1 MKNLISIIMS
11 VYNSETSVED
21 SINSI
26 LNQTY
31 ENFEFLIL
39 DDCSTD
45 KTREILNE
53 YKSKDKRIKIFY
65 NNENIGLTK
74 SLNKLISSSNT
85 KLIARQDGDDISL
98 PNRLKIQLEYLN
110 KYNLDACTSRAFIK
124 STKKKVPKFSYLI
137 PDNLVI
143 RYKNPFIH
151 GSLIIK
157 SEILSKL
164 GSYDEN
170 FYYAQDYK
178 LFHDLLQKKY
188 KIKTIKQPLYIL
200 NMEDNISLKFKKE
213 QNYYA
218 ECVKNNLQP

>member
-1 MKNLISIIMS
+1 MY

-31 ENFEFLIL
+31 ENFKFLIL

-45 KTREILNE
+45 KTREILNK
-53 YKSKDKRIKIFY
+53 YRSKDKRIKIVY

-74 SLNKLISSSNT
+74 SLNKLISMSDT
-85 KLIARQDGDDISL
+85 KLIARQDDDDISL
-98 PNRLKIQLEYLN
+98 PNRLKIQLKHLN
-110 KYNLDACTSRAFIK
+110 KYNLDACTSRAYIK
-124 STKKKVPKFSYLI
+124 NSKRKIPKFSYLL
-137 PDNLVI
+137 PENLVI
-143 RYKNPFIH
+143 RYKNPYVH

-157 SEILSKL
+157 KEILNKL
-164 GSYDEN
+164 GNYDEN

-178 LFHDLLQKKY
+178 LFNDLLQNKY
-188 KIKTIKQPLYIL
+188 KIKTVKKPLYIL
-200 NMEDNISLKFKKE
+200 NMEDNISLKFREE

-218 ECVKNNLQP
+218 ECVRNNLQP

>member
-1 MKNLISIIMS
+1 MS

-74 SLNKLISSSNT
+74 SLNKLISRSNT

-124 STKKKVPKFSYLI
+124 STKKKVPKFL
-137 PDNLVI
+137 
-143 RYKNPFIH
+143 
-151 GSLIIK
+151 
-157 SEILSKL
+157 
-164 GSYDEN
+164 
-170 FYYAQDYK
+170 
-178 LFHDLLQKKY
+178 
-188 KIKTIKQPLYIL
+188 
-200 NMEDNISLKFKKE
+200 
-213 QNYYA
+213 
-218 ECVKNNLQP
+218 

>member
-11 VYNSETSVED
+11 VYNAESSVED

-39 DDCSTD
+39 DDYSTD
-45 KTREILNE
+45 KTTEILDS
-53 YKSKDKRIKIFY
+53 YKSKDKRIKIIY
-65 NNENIGLTK
+65 NNQNIGLTK
-74 SLNKLISSSNT
+74 SLNKLISMSNAE
-85 KLIARQDGDDISL
+85 LIARQDADDVSL
-98 PNRLKIQLEYLN
+98 PNRLKAQLKYIN
-110 KYNLDACTSRAFIK
+110 KYNLDACTSRAYVK
-124 STKKKVPKFSYLI
+124 SSKRKIPKFSYLL

-143 RYKNPFIH
+143 RYKNPYIH

-157 SEILSKL
+157 KEILNKL
-164 GSYDEN
+164 GNYDEN

-178 LFHDLLQKKY
+178 LFNDLLQNKY
-188 KIKTIKQPLYIL
+188 KIKTVKQPLYIL
-200 NMEDNISLKFKKE
+200 NMEDNISLKFRKE

-218 ECVKNNLQP
+218 ECVRNNVQP

>member
-11 VYNSETSVED
+11 VYNAESSVED

-39 DDCSTD
+39 DDYSTD
-45 KTREILNE
+45 KTKEILDN
-53 YKSKDKRIKIFY
+53 YKSKDKRIKIIY
-65 NNENIGLTK
+65 NNQNIGLTK
-74 SLNKLISSSNT
+74 SLNRLINMT
-85 KLIARQDGDDISL
+85 NAKLIARQDADDVSL
-98 PNRLKIQLEYLN
+98 PNRLNAQLNYIN
-110 KYNLDACTSRAFIK
+110 KYNLDACTSRAYIK
-124 STKKKVPKFSYLI
+124 SSKRKVPKFSYLL

-143 RYKNPFIH
+143 RYKNPYIH

-157 SEILSKL
+157 KEVLNKL
-164 GSYDEN
+164 GNYDEN

-178 LFHDLLQKKY
+178 LFDSLLQNKY
-188 KIKTIKQPLYIL
+188 KIKTLKQPLYIL
-200 NMEDNISLKFKKE
+200 NMEDNISLKFRKE

-218 ECVKNNLQP
+218 ECVRNNLQP